1 MDVTEVLLHILVV
14 LLAAKLAAEA
24 AERISVPPVL
34 GEIVVGIVIGPS
46 MLGLVGSDEV
56 LRVLGELGV
65 ILLLLQVGLEMDLR
79 ELGSVGA
86 ASLRVATIGVVVPFI
101 AGMAAGLAFGM
112 EGDEAL

>member
-1 MDVTEVLLHILVV
+1 MDVSEVLLHIFVV

-46 MLGLVGSDEV
+46 MLGLVGSDDV

-65 ILLLLQVGLEMDLR
+65 ILLLLQVEQY
-79 ELGSVGA
+79 A
-86 ASLRVATIGVVVPFI
+86 N
-101 AGMAAGLAFGM
+101 
-112 EGDEAL
+112 